1 MIKEYKLKTFIEE
14 ISMGPFGSDIKVD
27 NYISEGVP
35 VLNGSNLTSHKLV
48 EDSFNY
54 VSEEKADSLGK
65 ANAKRGDIVIT
76 HRGTLG
82 QVAYIPQNSKFDR
95 YIISQSQFRVRFN
108 KNLDPVYFSYLMKS
122 DYGQKR
128 LLSFKNHVG
137 VPALAQ
143 ATTNFK
149 ELEVLIHEI
158 ADQQKIASILSAID
172 DKIEFNNKINTEL
185 EGMAKLI
192 YDYWFVQ
199 FDFPHAFDSAQA
211 PEKPY
216 KSSGGKMV
224 WNKELKREVPE
235 GWISG
240 YLSDLGKIIGGSTPS
255 KDNPEYFTENGIP
268 WITPK
273 DLSNNVGNKFIFKG
287 ELDVSEKGKDSASL
301 NVMPRGTILMSSR
314 APIGYLAISVS
325 DVTTNQGFKSFVP
338 DKPFTTEFVY
348 YKINEMMPVIE
359 NNASGSTFKE
369 VSGSTLKGI
378 KIVIPCSKVIEAFT
392 QKVAPIFEKQENLQ
406 KQNQAL
412 SEMRDWLLPM
422 LMNGQVQVFEEE
434 KKI

>member
-1 MIKEYKLKTFIEE
+1 MPNWKKAKLSTLCNRIGDG
-14 ISMGPFGSDIKVD
+14 IHGTP
-27 NYISEGVP
+27 NYIEYGDIFFI
-35 VLNGSNLTSHKLV
+35 NGNNLKDGRILV
-48 EDSFNY
+48 DENTKKI
-54 VSEEKADSLGK
+54 SEEEYEKNFISLDDK
-65 ANAKRGDIVIT
+65 SLLISIN
-76 HRGTLG
+76 GTLG
-82 QVAYIPQNSKFDR
+82 NMAFYRGEKVMLGKSSAYLNFKTKINSFYYYYFQLPYIQKYFYDVATGSTI
-95 YIISQSQFRVRFN
+95 
-108 KNLDPVYFSYLMKS
+108 KNLSLKSIQEFEVPVPEEFESIIK
-122 DYGQKR
+122 
-128 LLSFKNHVG
+128 
-137 VPALAQ
+137 
-143 ATTNFK
+143 
-149 ELEVLIHEI
+149 
-158 ADQQKIASILSAID
+158 ILSTLD
-172 DKIEFNNKINTEL
+172 DKIELNNKINAEL

-199 FDFPHAFDSAQA
+199 FDFPYDFRQGKPADETSN
-211 PEKPY
+211 PKDVRPY

-378 KIVIPCSKVIEAFT
+378 KIVIPSNNLIEAFT
-392 QKVAPIFEKQENLQ
+392 HKVAPIFEKQENLQ
-406 KQNQAL
+406 KQNQQLSAL
-412 SEMRDWLLPM
+412 RDWLLPM
-422 LMNGQVQVFEEE
+422 LMNGQVRVD
-434 KKI
+434 